1 LNLLIF
7 WYIVYQKTQR
17 TFIGNLSMA
26 LKIVKPLEPAKALR
40 NQVYLSLKELIGQM
54 DIYSSE
60 ALIRLDERTLS
71 EQLGVS
77 RTPVREAIS
86 RLEQEGLVQNIARR
100 GAFVVRK
107 TKAEIIDM
115 IDVWAALESMAA
127 RLATTRSNDAE
138 LASLRYKFAYG
149 DSDDAQAHIDE
160 YSDTNIEFHQTII
173 RLGKSKLITKMSDQL
188 FFHMRAIRASTI
200 KDHGRVSRSVIDH
213 IRIIEAIEARDPFKA
228 EQLVRDHAL
237 ELAKH
242 VETFVDYLD

>member
-1 LNLLIF
+1 MILSD
-7 WYIVYQKTQR
+7 IVPLEQSKGLKTQ
-17 TFIGNLSMA
+17 
-26 LKIVKPLEPAKALR
+26 VYEALR
-40 NQVYLSLKELIGQM
+40 ELIGHM

-60 ALIRLDERTLS
+60 DPIRLDERILG

-86 RLEQEGLVQNIARR
+86 RLEQEGIVENIARR

-107 TKAEIIDM
+107 SKEEILDIV
-115 IDVWAALESMAA
+115 DVWAALESMAA
-127 RLATTRSNDAE
+127 RLATSRASDGEISRLRKNFTTFDGEDA
-138 LASLRYKFAYG
+138 R
-149 DSDDAQAHIDE
+149 AHIDE

-173 RLGKSKLITKMSDQL
+173 KLGHSELITQMADQL

-200 KDHGRVSRSVIDH
+200 KDRDRVAQSVMDH
-213 IRIIEAIEARDPFKA
+213 TRIIEAIEERDAYHA

-242 VETFVDYLD
+242 IERYVDYLD